1 MSQKKRFLL
10 RLDSKLYEVL
20 EKWSADEL
28 RSVNAQI
35 EYLLKEATRKAG
47 RLKEEKRSAGSS
59 SAEAPNATSTSL
71 RLTRSHQHT
80 TEPELEETPEET
92 AKTDQV
98 QQ

>member
-35 EYLLKEATRKAG
+35 EYVLKEATRKAG
-47 RLKEEKRSAGSS
+47 RWKEDKRTAGSS
-59 SAEAPNATSTSL
+59 SADAPNAINTS
-71 RLTRSHQHT
+71 LTRSHQHT

>member
-47 RLKEEKRSAGSS
+47 RWKEDKRTAGSS
-59 SAEAPNATSTSL
+59 SADAPNAINTSL
-71 RLTRSHQHT
+71 TLTRSHQHT
-80 TEPELEETPEET
+80 TEPELEVTPEDT
-92 AKTDQV
+92 AKTDPV

>member
-10 RLDSKLYEVL
+10 RLDSKLYEIL

-47 RLKEEKRSAGSS
+47 RGKDKQSLSNQPTTKIEDNEEKTNQ
-59 SAEAPNATSTSL
+59 E
-71 RLTRSHQHT
+71 
-80 TEPELEETPEET
+80 
-92 AKTDQV
+92 
-98 QQ
+98 

>member
-10 RLDSKLYEVL
+10 RLDSKLYEIL

-47 RLKEEKRSAGSS
+47 RGKEKQMPSNFNQEKVESEEHEEKTNQ
-59 SAEAPNATSTSL
+59 E
-71 RLTRSHQHT
+71 
-80 TEPELEETPEET
+80 
-92 AKTDQV
+92 
-98 QQ
+98 